1 MVKVKS
7 EYIDPEQFKFL
18 LDLMRPDNAN
28 VVRVSLITGLRVGD
42 VLALTRANLHPD
54 GRIVTVCDKTDK
66 PFDGKIS
73 AGFAAELLRRAGD
86 SDWIFPSP
94 SPRAKGKH
102 RTRQAVWYDLKRVA
116 KICAVPKNISPHS
129 ARKIFAV
136 DEFRKR
142 GIESAQIALQHDRI
156 STTAIYA
163 FADQLADQPSKK
175 PRTPAEV
182 SADVEQVLDRFYEA
196 FGGRE
201 YFAQCVA
208 RLIGAN
214 LAPDQSAAAPDQ
226 SESRPTEPG
235 EPPKKKRV
243 VKKKRHP

>member
-1 MVKVKS
+1 MVVKVKS

-18 LDLMRPDNAN
+18 LELMKPDNAN

-102 RTRQAVWYDLKRVA
+102 RTRQAVWYDLKRAA

-136 DEFRKR
+136 DEFRKH
-142 GIESAQIALQHDRI
+142 GIEEAQRSLQHDRLA
-156 STTAIYA
+156 TTLVYA
-163 FADQLADQPSKK
+163 FADRLADQPSKK

-208 RLIGAN
+208 RLISESR
-214 LAPDQSAAAPDQ
+214 PPDQ
-226 SESRPTEPG
+226 SESRPPEPG